1 MFFNREKNKR
11 SSEQAAALACLHS
24 LNLLPADV
32 ADEMPRSLIK
42 DLESS
47 NWLLKRKRKNRK
59 SIGTGKTAT
68 QLPQVLSLAW
78 ISYLACQLDEK
89 LTS

>member
-24 LNLLPADV
+24 LNLLPDV